1 MNGQNGR
8 QPKYPFM
15 HISGLRKSEMATRMD
30 DERMAE
36 ECGECNRKTPHE
48 VHIQL
53 LTESQKEENAQFSRE
68 PYRVSTCRA
77 CGAEETVR
85 MNNV

>member
-1 MNGQNGR
+1 
-8 QPKYPFM
+8 
-15 HISGLRKSEMATRMD
+15 
-30 DERMAE
+30 MAE